1 VSGAAFAFSGKHIFV
16 PSHRWPHQQNPSA
29 LMMQVPVPQQRVSSM
44 VSFLVDGSNVPTV
57 FGSRPMWGH

>member
-1 VSGAAFAFSGKHIFV
+1 
-16 PSHRWPHQQNPSA
+16 
-29 LMMQVPVPQQRVSSM
+29 MMQVPVPQQRVSSM